1 MVMDKNSMKYLIERI
16 LEYAGEAIVES
27 NNDMTDSFLQGKR
40 LAYTEI
46 LDVIQIELKANGESL
61 EEYGMDIEKIN
72 NDDYI
77 VEWSLA
83 SEMTANNKE

>member
-1 MVMDKNSMKYLIERI
+1 MQPQRQHLFLLYM
-16 LEYAGEAIVES
+16 EALKARQS
-27 NNDMTDSFLQGKR
+27 DFSR

-83 SEMTANNKE
+83 SEMTANSKE